1 MVSLLTTRLRKSI
14 AQARTGDEVYRILRD
29 ERYLSDAGA
38 RDAADVIASVQ
49 ACIDAWNWTTAPT
62 GAELSRRIEQE
73 LSDRG
78 YLNQRAETVG
88 AEAVSR

>member
-1 MVSLLTTRLRKSI
+1 MIAFLTTRLRKSI
-14 AQARTGDEVYRILRD
+14 AHGRTGDEVYRILRD
-29 ERYLSDAGA
+29 ERYLSDAGL
-38 RDAADVIASVQ
+38 REAAGVVTSVQ
-49 ACIDAWNWTTAPT
+49 ACIDAWDWTTAPT

-78 YLNQRAETVG
+78 YLNERAETVG